1 MKFNA
6 LGPRLSIDR
15 NIILCFTVKDESQT
29 HPRGPHQT
37 RRLTPLHHRDPARL
51 LAPPSH
57 SPSLRLRRLRRRW
70 RPPRLGLDGLLSRR
84 PHQADQSLRRA
95 EALGPTMA
103 AQLPQTQRHPGAHL
117 RVESPTAAPG
127 EEGMSRRPE
136 PQLSFADLE
145 LHHQGIHLDPL
156 LQGILT
162 FLDDHATLVEQVR
175 QDLVR
180 GLKNPHTGRAGIT
193 PSQTLRSLILMRVK
207 NWDYRELRE
216 RINDG
221 YTLRT
226 FTDFDSHRV
235 PKHDAFNRA
244 FNRLTPA
251 TLQAINQAVVE
262 AAVRLGLED
271 GKQLRVDTTVVETN
285 IHFPTDAT
293 LLWDTVR
300 TVTRLVEDLHQI
312 LPRGVPGFTNRT
324 RSARR
329 RMQALERMTAQE
341 RHTQQEPKYRE
352 LLRITAQVLANARQV
367 VAKAARVKRIDGIAG
382 AMVKQLC
389 QQITQ
394 YCQLGD
400 RVMDQTRRRVIEGE
414 QVPAEEKVYSI
425 FEDHTALIKRGKVRK
440 PVEFGHKV
448 FLAESAQGLI
458 TDYQVL
464 EGNPADTSQV
474 PASLERHQQIFHCAP
489 DLYAADRGFHSAE
502 NLDQCEKA
510 GVSQVSIPQRGGQK
524 TAAQQALESRRA
536 LKQRQRFRAEI
547 ED

>member
-1 MKFNA
+1 
-6 LGPRLSIDR
+6 
-15 NIILCFTVKDESQT
+15 
-29 HPRGPHQT
+29 
-37 RRLTPLHHRDPARL
+37 
-51 LAPPSH
+51 
-57 SPSLRLRRLRRRW
+57 
-70 RPPRLGLDGLLSRR
+70 
-84 PHQADQSLRRA
+84 
-95 EALGPTMA
+95 
-103 AQLPQTQRHPGAHL
+103 
-117 RVESPTAAPG
+117 
-127 EEGMSRRPE
+127 MSRLAE
-136 PQLSFADLE
+136 PQLSFADVE
-145 LHHQGIHLDPL
+145 LRHQGVHLDPQ

-162 FLDDHATLVEQVR
+162 FLDDHATLIEQVR

-180 GLKNPHTGRAGIT
+180 GLKKPDTGRSGIN

-226 FTDFDSHRV
+226 FTDFHSQRV
-235 PKHDAFNRA
+235 PQHDAFNRA

-251 TLQAINQAVVE
+251 TLQAVNQAVVE
-262 AAVRLGLED
+262 IAVQLGLED
-271 GKQLRVDTTVVETN
+271 GKQLRVDTSVVETN

-300 TVTRLVEDLHQI
+300 RVTRLVEHLDEI
-312 LPRGVPGFTNRT
+312 LPRGVEGFTNRT

-329 RMQALERMTAQE
+329 RMQELERMTAQE

-367 VAKAARVKRIDGIAG
+367 VEKASQSKGIDVMAG
-382 AMVKQLC
+382 AMVEQLR
-389 QQITQ
+389 QQITE
-394 YCQLGD
+394 YCKLGD
-400 RVMDQTRRRVIEGE
+400 RVIDQTRRRVIDGE

-425 FEDHTALIKRGKVRK
+425 FEPHTDLIKRGKVRK
-440 PVEFGHKV
+440 PIEFGHKV

-464 EGNPADTSQV
+464 DGNPADTSQV
-474 PASLERHQQIFHCAP
+474 QASLERHQQIFHCAP

-502 NLDQCEKA
+502 NLDKCEKA

-524 TAAQQALESRRA
+524 TAEQQALESSRA
-536 LKQRQRFRAEI
+536 FKKGQRFRAGI
-547 ED
+547 EGRISVLFRGRGMKRCRAQGRERFEVLVGAAVLANNLLRIAKMLQDGKPARVKKAA